1 MRGFALGWGESPGG
15 SAGLDP
21 PDPCA
26 NPFGRVDQESILAA
40 RSSSQQ
46 RRQTTSKPD
55 QANKPTS
62 AYRKRKA
69 RAAGKAAAGRAEEAC
84 KVQAMPVVNRQVAGI
99 DIGGG
104 DHWVCV
110 GFTSS
115 DDPDLVKRFPTYT
128 QGRRD
133 IAGFLHLHGV
143 TTVAMEASGIYW
155 IPLFEMLVKEGF
167 EVLLV
172 DPSYTRQLRGRPKTD
187 KRDAQWIFRLHSV
200 GLLQGAFRPD
210 ERTAVLRNDLR
221 QRGNLI
227 RFCGRHIQHMHKA
240 LEQMNLKLGLVLS
253 DLTGLTGRKIIQAIL
268 GGERDPMKLAE
279 LRNHHCRAD
288 IQQIAQALD
297 GTYRDEHVFALQQAY
312 RAWEFYQGQ
321 IDEVDKKVAQQLEAM
336 KSSKPLPPLPDKPP
350 KTKKANSMRFDVR
363 TALYYVT
370 GVDLTELEGL
380 DEASALTLISE
391 IGLDMSKFPSVKHFC
406 SWLGLC
412 PNWKKT
418 GGKVKSSR
426 TRPGSNRA
434 AQILRLVAS
443 NLHSSKGALGAFLR
457 RMKGRLGLPAAITAA
472 AHKLA
477 RMVYYSLKH
486 GIQYVRK
493 SQEEYEQQMH
503 QKQIA
508 NLRKKARQLG
518 LEVVEKASAPAQ
530 GNKGEEQASQEQRAE
545 ARQGKKAEQGKGNN
559 GGKAPSKKGG
569 RAKAAK

>member
-1 MRGFALGWGESPGG
+1 M
-15 SAGLDP
+15 
-21 PDPCA
+21 
-26 NPFGRVDQESILAA
+26 AA

-55 QANKPTS
+55 QANKPAS

-69 RAAGKAAAGRAEEAC
+69 RAAAKAETRRAEEAR
-84 KVQAMPVVNRQVAGI
+84 KVQGMPVVNRQVAGI

-110 GFTSS
+110 GFTT
-115 DDPDLVKRFPTYT
+115 DNDPDLVKSFPTYT
-128 QGRRD
+128 EGLRD
-133 IAGFLHLHGV
+133 IVAFLHQHEV
-143 TTVAMEASGIYW
+143 TTVAMESSGIYW
-155 IPLFEMLVKEGF
+155 IPLFEMLQKEGF

-172 DPSYTRQLRGRPKTD
+172 DPSYTGQLRGRPKTD

-210 ERTAVLRNDLR
+210 EKTAVLRNYLR

-268 GGERDPMKLAE
+268 DGERDPRKLAE

-288 IQQIAQALD
+288 VKQIAQALD
-297 GTYRDEHVFALQQAY
+297 GTYRDEHVFALEQAF
-312 RAWEFYQGQ
+312 RAWQFYQTP
-321 IDEVDKKVAQQLEAM
+321 IDAVDKKIAQQLEAM
-336 KSSKPLPPLPDKPP
+336 KSSKPLPPLPDKLP

-380 DEASALTLISE
+380 DEVSALTLISE
-391 IGLDMSKFPSVKHFC
+391 IGMDMSKFPSVKHFC

-426 TRPGSNRA
+426 TRPGSTRA
-434 AQILRLVAS
+434 AAVLRLAAS

-457 RMKGRLGLPAAITAA
+457 RMKGRLGAPQAITAT

-477 RMVYYSLKH
+477 RMVYYSLKY
-486 GIQYVRK
+486 GLQYVK
-493 SQEEYEQQMH
+493 QSQEEYEQQTR

-508 NLRKKARQLG
+508 NLKKKALWLG
-518 LEVVEKASAPAQ
+518 LVVVEKASASGPGEKDASPA
-530 GNKGEEQASQEQRAE
+530 GQEQTTEAQQ
-545 ARQGKKAEQGKGNN
+545 ARQTKEGTGKTGRKAT
-559 GGKAPSKKGG
+559 SKKRG
-569 RAKAAK
+569 RAKAAKQS

>member
-1 MRGFALGWGESPGG
+1 M
-15 SAGLDP
+15 
-21 PDPCA
+21 
-26 NPFGRVDQESILAA
+26 AA
-40 RSSSQQ
+40 RSSSHQC
-46 RRQTTSKPD
+46 RQTTSKPD
-55 QANKPTS
+55 QANKPAS
-62 AYRKRKA
+62 GYRKRKA
-69 RAAGKAAAGRAEEAC
+69 RAAAKAETGRAEEAR
-84 KVQAMPVVNRQVAGI
+84 KVQAMPVVNRQAASI
-99 DIGGG
+99 DIGGHS
-104 DHWVCV
+104 HWVCV
-110 GFTSS
+110 GFTAD
-115 DDPDLVKRFPTYT
+115 DDPDLVKQFPAHT
-128 QGRRD
+128 QGLRA
-133 IAGFLHLHGV
+133 IVAFLHQHDI
-143 TTVAMEASGIYW
+143 TTVAMESSGIYW
-155 IPLFEMLVKEGF
+155 IALFEMLEKAGF

-172 DPSYTRQLRGRPKTD
+172 DPSYTHQLRGRPKTD

-210 ERTAVLRNDLR
+210 EKTAVLRNYLR

-240 LEQMNLKLGLVLS
+240 LEQMNLKLGMVLS

-268 GGERDPMKLAE
+268 AGERDPMKLAE

-288 IQQIAQALD
+288 VQEIAQALD
-297 GTYRDEHVFALQQAY
+297 GTYRDEHVFALEQAY
-312 RAWEFYQGQ
+312 RAWEFYQVQ
-321 IDEVDKKVAQQLEAM
+321 IDEVDKKIAQQLEAM
-336 KSSKPLPPLPDKPP
+336 KSSKQLPPLPDKPAN
-350 KTKKANSMRFDVR
+350 TKKANSMRFDVR

-434 AQILRLVAS
+434 AAVLRLVAS

-457 RMKGRLGLPAAITAA
+457 RMKGRLGVPQAITAT

-477 RMVYYSLKH
+477 RMVYYSLKY
-486 GIQYVRK
+486 GLQYVK
-493 SQEEYEQQMH
+493 QSQAEYEQQMR
-503 QKQIA
+503 QRQIA

-518 LEVVEKASAPAQ
+518 LEVVDKASASGPGQKGESQTSQEPPAQTRQGRQPAQ
-530 GNKGEEQASQEQRAE
+530 GTA
-545 ARQGKKAEQGKGNN
+545 NN
-559 GGKAPSKKGG
+559 GGKATSKKRG
-569 RAKAAK
+569 RAKAAKHG